1 MSCIGQVAVGPLCL
15 FFFIEIREHFF
26 FWFRGVSSY
35 VSIKPFYVLYK
46 EYCLTILWKYLNL
59 NQLPLIRNKVSMKAR
74 GGFSLFGVGAD
85 VQNVLWKQVCQIT
98 SDVANIRLT

>member
-1 MSCIGQVAVGPLCL
+1 MS
-15 FFFIEIREHFF
+15 FFYKDKRTLF
-26 FWFRGVSSY
+26 FWFGGVSSY
-35 VSIKPFYVLYK
+35 VSIKPFYVLNK
-46 EYCLTILWKYLNL
+46 AYCLTILWKYRNL

-98 SDVANIRLT
+98 SDVANI

>member
-1 MSCIGQVAVGPLCL
+1 M
-15 FFFIEIREHFF
+15 
-26 FWFRGVSSY
+26 Y

-46 EYCLTILWKYLNL
+46 EYCLTILWKYRNL